1 MREPTESLS
10 PSEAIE
16 AGIEMI
22 EAMGTTEA
30 AGPADPPGRPG
41 AVAESDARDSATREP
56 ARTVHPQGDAGRPG
70 RGSVA
75 LLRLATAV
83 PLTAVLAVAAVLRF
97 WRLTAV
103 GLNSDEAVY
112 TGTAASLAG
121 NSSLGSIFP
130 VFRAHPVLFQALLSL
145 VLRVHLSDWT
155 ARAVPA
161 AIGVA
166 AVAMTYGLG
175 ARLYDRKAGLA
186 AALLLA
192 VMPYHVVVSRQVLLD
207 GTMTL
212 CATAALY
219 CVVRFVERPGPG
231 WLLAAGGM
239 MGVTVLAKETSVI
252 LLGGLY
258 AFFALTPAV
267 RMRWRQLL
275 PALGAMTG
283 VAAASPL
290 ALALADRSRTG
301 GAYLLWQLFRRPNH
315 PWTFYFTAV
324 PSAVGPLLLVA
335 VGAGLIW
342 LRRENTWRER
352 LLLSWIGVPV
362 LFFTIWPVKGFQYLL
377 PIAPPLAVLAGRT
390 LGRLP
395 SLPWPVPRRVWLP
408 RAVAA
413 ALTLAVTA
421 SLGVSAW
428 QRAAPS
434 HDGTFL
440 AGSGGLPGGREAGT
454 WLRGHAPDGVQLLVI
469 GPSMG
474 NVLQFYGH
482 RRVRALSVSPDPRAR
497 NPSYEPVANAD
508 RALRDGEFQ
517 YVVWDSY
524 SAKRT
529 PFFTGKAQRLI
540 NRYHGRAVFT
550 ARGLG
555 GKALVVIYQVRA
567 T

>member
-1 MREPTESLS
+1 M
-10 PSEAIE
+10 
-16 AGIEMI
+16 
-22 EAMGTTEA
+22 
-30 AGPADPPGRPG
+30 
-41 AVAESDARDSATREP
+41 
-56 ARTVHPQGDAGRPG
+56 
-70 RGSVA
+70 
-75 LLRLATAV
+75 
-83 PLTAVLAVAAVLRF
+83 PLTAVLALAAGLRF

-103 GLNSDEAVY
+103 GFNSDEAVY

-219 CVVRFVERPGPG
+219 CVVRFAERPGPR
-231 WLLAAGGM
+231 WLLAAAGM
-239 MGVTVLAKETSVI
+239 MGATVLAKETSVV

-275 PALGAMTG
+275 PALLAMTV

-290 ALALADRSRTG
+290 ALALSDRSRTG

-315 PWTFYFTAV
+315 PWAFYFTAV
-324 PSAVGPLLLVA
+324 PPAVGPLVLVSA
-335 VGAGLIW
+335 GAGMVW

-352 LLLSWIGVPV
+352 LLLCWIGVPV

-390 LGRLP
+390 LRRLP
-395 SLPWPVPRRVWLP
+395 SLPWPEVRRVRLP
-408 RAVAA
+408 RAAA
-413 ALTLAVTA
+413 VALTLAVAA
-421 SLGVSAW
+421 SLVVPAW
-428 QRAAPS
+428 QRVSPS
-434 HDGTFL
+434 PDGTFL

-454 WLRGHAPDGVQLLVI
+454 WLHGHVPNGAQLLVI

-482 RRVRALSVSPDPRAR
+482 RRAQALSVSPDRRSR
-497 NPSYEPVANAD
+497 NPSYEPVSNPD

-529 PFFTGKAQRLI
+529 PFFTGKALTLI
-540 NRYHGRAVFT
+540 DHYHGRAVFT
-550 ARGLG
+550 ARGRG

>member
-10 PSEAIE
+10 PPEAIK
-16 AGIEMI
+16 AIRAI
-22 EAMGTTEA
+22 EAMGTTGT

-41 AVAESDARDSATREP
+41 AVVESGKRNSTTREP
-56 ARTVHPQGDAGRPG
+56 ARTVHPPGGAGRPG
-70 RGSVA
+70 HGSAA
-75 LLRLATAV
+75 LLRIAAAV

-103 GLNSDEAVY
+103 GFNSDEAVY

-121 NSSLGSIFP
+121 DGSLGSIFP

-175 ARLYDRKAGLA
+175 ARLYDRTAGLV

-207 GTMTL
+207 GMMTL

-219 CVVRFVERPGPG
+219 CVVRFAEWPGRR
-231 WLLAAGGM
+231 WLLAAAGM

-275 PALGAMTG
+275 PALGTMT
-283 VAAASPL
+283 VVTAASPL
-290 ALALADRSRTG
+290 ALALSDRSRTG

-324 PSAVGPLLLVA
+324 PPAVGPLMLVTA
-335 VGAGLIW
+335 AAGLIW

-352 LLLSWIGVPV
+352 LLLCWIGVPV

-390 LGRLP
+390 LRRLP
-395 SLPWPVPRRVWLP
+395 SLPWPTPRLVWLP
-408 RAVAA
+408 RATAVAV
-413 ALTLAVTA
+413 TLAVAA
-421 SLGVSAW
+421 SLGVPAW
-428 QRAAPS
+428 QRADPS
-434 HDGTFL
+434 DDGTFL

-454 WLRGHAPDGVQLLVI
+454 WLRRHVPDGAQLLVI

-482 RRVRALSVSPDPRAR
+482 RRARALSVSPDPRAR
-497 NPSYEPVANAD
+497 NPSYEPVTNAD
-508 RALRDGEFQ
+508 RAMRDGEFQ

-529 PFFTGKAQRLI
+529 PFFTGKAQTLI

-550 ARGLG
+550 ARGQG